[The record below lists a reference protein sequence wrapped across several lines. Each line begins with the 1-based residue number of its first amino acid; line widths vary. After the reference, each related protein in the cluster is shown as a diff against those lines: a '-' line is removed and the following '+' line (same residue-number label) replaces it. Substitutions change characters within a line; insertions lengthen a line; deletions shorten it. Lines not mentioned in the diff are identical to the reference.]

1 MIMIA
6 VSTILFVVLATT
18 TGYNSCYTIQDR
30 DTRSYCLAKARRL
43 PSYCNQIQ
51 DRDSRALCKTE
62 AGGVREPQREV
73 PPKRILK

>member
-30 DTRSYCLAKARRL
+30 DTRSYCLAKARKL

-62 AGGVREPQREV
+62 ATGVWEPQREV
-73 PPKRILK
+73 PPKRTLK